1 MFQLLRRNHRTAV
14 QIKTSA
20 PRPTIVCQQGHRCTI
35 CNTGGPFA
43 WLAYRGRVTRRRPIA
58 WLCLHCLEL
67 GHSPYEFAAQ
77 ARGIADDARFVLFP
91 GTSVETEQELTLP
104 GASAAC

>member
-1 MFQLLRRNHRTAV
+1 MFQLRRRNHQTTV

-20 PRPTIVCQQGHRCTI
+20 PRPTIVRQPEHRCSI

-43 WLAYRGRVTRRRPIA
+43 WMAYRGRATKRRPIA
-58 WLCLHCLEL
+58 WLCLYCLEL

-77 ARGIADDARFVLFP
+77 ARAIADDAHFVLFP
-91 GTSVETEQELTLP
+91 GTSVETEQELAP
-104 GASAAC
+104 AEVSVA